1 MTTNCVMNT
10 YGRFNVNFERGEGT
24 WLYDDKGTEYLDF
37 VSGIAV
43 NCLGHSHPSIIK
55 TIKEQ
60 SEKLIHVSNYYWN
73 KPQLELAQ
81 ILCENSNFDKA
92 FFCNS
97 GTEAIEAALK
107 LSRKYSIKK
116 GYDNKNTIVY
126 MNNSFHGR
134 TMGALSVTGQ
144 PKYQE
149 TFKPLLGNT
158 ISVDFNDIDGLE
170 SIFDNS
176 VCAVIMEP
184 IQGEGGILPAEVEFL
199 EKTKEL
205 CAKYD
210 SLLIFDEVQCG
221 IGRTGSLF
229 AHQKLGITPDVVCIA
244 KALGGGVPIG
254 AILTNEKADVLEPGD
269 HGTTFGGNPLC
280 CAVSYT
286 VLKELIHNGIID
298 TVDEK
303 SNYLINRL
311 NDLKSKYPKIGEI
324 RGMGLLIGVDIDLN
338 PKELMKE
345 CFSNGL
351 LVVTA
356 GKNTL
361 RFLPPLNVNYEE
373 LDKAILLFEK
383 ALISLS

>member
-1 MTTNCVMNT
+1 MATNCVMNT
-10 YGRFNVNFERGEGT
+10 YGRFNVSFEKGEGT
-24 WLYDDKGTEYLDF
+24 WLYDDKGNKYLDF

-73 KPQLELAQ
+73 KPQLELAE

-92 FFCNS
+92 FFCNT
-97 GTEAIEAALK
+97 GTEAVEAALK

-116 GYDNKNTIVY
+116 GYDNKNTIIY

-158 ISVDFNDIDGLE
+158 ISINFNDIDALE
-170 SIFDNS
+170 SVFNNS

-184 IQGEGGILPAEVEFL
+184 IQGEGGILPAEIKFL

-205 CAKYD
+205 CEKYD

-254 AILTNEKADVLEPGD
+254 AILTNEKANVLQPGD

-280 CAVSYT
+280 CAISCT
-286 VLKELIHNGIID
+286 VLKELIHGGIID

-311 NDLKSKYPKIGEI
+311 KDLKLKYPEIGEI
-324 RGMGLLIGVDIDLN
+324 RGMGLLIGVDIDFN

-361 RFLPPLNVNYEE
+361 RFLPPLNVNYED

>member
-1 MTTNCVMNT
+1 MATNYVMNT
-10 YGRFNVNFERGEGT
+10 YGRFNVNFEKGEGT
-24 WLYDDKGTEYLDF
+24 WLYDDKGNKYLDF

-81 ILCENSNFDKA
+81 ILCENSDFDKA
-92 FFCNS
+92 FFCNT
-97 GTEAIEAALK
+97 GTEAVEAALK

-116 GYDNKNTIVY
+116 GYDNKNTIIY

-149 TFKPLLGNT
+149 TFEPLLGNT
-158 ISVDFNDIDGLE
+158 LSINFNDIDGLE

-184 IQGEGGILPAEVEFL
+184 IQGEGGILSAEIKFL
-199 EKTKEL
+199 EKAKEL
-205 CAKYD
+205 CEKYD

-269 HGTTFGGNPLC
+269 HGTTFGGNPFC
-280 CAVSYT
+280 CAVSCT
-286 VLKELIHNGIID
+286 VLKELIHGGIIA
-298 TVDEK
+298 TIDEK

-311 NDLKSKYPKIGEI
+311 KDLKSKYPEIGEI
-324 RGMGLLIGVDIDLN
+324 KGMGLLIGVDVDFN